1 MPPRKRHPRSLD
13 ALFPAKPRPLR
24 LRLPPP
30 PKPRPEPTPQLLCGR
45 GHPQSRGWTP
55 GRGCQ
60 RCAKLAADDKLAKEM
75 AAKAKE
81 RPRESV
87 WPGGRVPDVLTMR
100 VHDTGQILRFAIPK
114 HLRRRKRRGI

>member
-1 MPPRKRHPRSLD
+1 MPPRKRPHPRSLD
-13 ALFPAKPRPLR
+13 ALFPKAA
-24 LRLPPP
+24 
-30 PKPRPEPTPQLLCGR
+30 RPEPAPQLKCGK

-60 RCAKLAADDKLAKEM
+60 RCAALAQADKRTADLAR
-75 AAKAKE
+75 KAQE

-87 WPGGRVPDVLTMR
+87 WPGGRVPEVLTMR

-114 HLRRRKRRGI
+114 HLRRRKRGRI